1 GITVAPRVVA
11 GNRPIRWMLD
21 RDDARERIY
30 PEQGDEPRR
39 VPTRVRRVRERHVVL
54 PGVELFRELER
65 VHAVDHGP
73 VIHLEERDV
82 DLEGRQREPVNLHEV
97 RAHGAA
103 RERFE
108 AQRARAREQIEDA
121 RPTQRPLEDG
131 EPRFAHAVSG
141 GPDRVPRWRLQTTTL
156 KLAAVY
162 PSHPL
167 PSSPPLQVRNP

>member
-1 GITVAPRVVA
+1 
-11 GNRPIRWMLD
+11 
-21 RDDARERIY
+21 
-30 PEQGDEPRR
+30 
-39 VPTRVRRVRERHVVL
+39 
-54 PGVELFRELER
+54 LE
-65 VHAVDHGP
+65 
-73 VIHLEERDV
+73 V
-82 DLEGRQREPVNLHEV
+82 DLERGPREPVNLHEV

-156 KLAAVY
+156 ELAGDDAY
-162 PSHPL
+162 HPS
-167 PSSPPLQVRNP
+167 PSPSPSADCGM